1 LDVDKVLRLP
11 QVLEQIGMGRAW
23 VYAEIQKGKF
33 PPGLKLGARARGWTA
48 SSIELWLADRIGAA
62 GGGEEGAQ

>member
-1 LDVDKVLRLP
+1 MDRVLRLP

-33 PPGLKLGARARGWTA
+33 PPGVKLGARARGWTA
-48 SSIELWLADRIGAA
+48 SSIEQWLADREMAA
-62 GGGEEGAQ
+62 VGGKGRAE